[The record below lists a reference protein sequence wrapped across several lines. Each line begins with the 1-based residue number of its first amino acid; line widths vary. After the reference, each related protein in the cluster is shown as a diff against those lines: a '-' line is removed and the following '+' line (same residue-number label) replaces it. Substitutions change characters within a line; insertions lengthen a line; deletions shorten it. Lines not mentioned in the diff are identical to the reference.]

1 MGSGGRPPP
10 TRRPVVLDHDGG
22 VDDYLATALLLT
34 MDHVDLLGVVVTPAD
49 CYVEAAV
56 GATRKLLDLAGR
68 PDLPVARSTVRGV
81 NPFPR
86 RYRRDSLTVDA
97 LPVLNERGEP
107 RIRLA
112 AEPGQDFL
120 ARLLLEAPE
129 PATVLVTGPLTTL
142 AAALDAAPGIEAKIA
157 EVVWMGGALDVAGN
171 VDPGFEPGHDMSAE
185 WNAYWDPFAV
195 ARVWQTGLRLV
206 VCPLDVT
213 NRVPVTPAF
222 LAELSARRRYP
233 LSDFAGQC
241 YALVVHSGYCFWDV
255 LTTAY
260 LGRPDLFTVS
270 QRETVVVTE
279 GRSQGRIAPAAG
291 GRAVHALS
299 DVDVEG
305 FLAYVLRQ
313 WER

>member
-1 MGSGGRPPP
+1 
-10 TRRPVVLDHDGG
+10 VLDHDGG
-22 VDDYLATALLLT
+22 VDDYLATALLMT
-34 MDHVDLLGVVVTPAD
+34 MDHVDPLGVVVTPAD

-68 PDLPVARSTVRGV
+68 SDVPVGRSTVRGL

-86 RYRRDSLTVDA
+86 RFRRDSLTIDA
-97 LPVLNERGEP
+97 LPILNERGT
-107 RIRLA
+107 IRTRLV

-120 ARLLLEAPE
+120 AQVLLSAPE
-129 PATVLVTGPLTTL
+129 PVTVLVTGPLTTL
-142 AAALDAAPGIEAKIA
+142 ATALDTASAIEERIA

-171 VDPGFEPGHDMSAE
+171 VDPSYEPGHDMSAE
-185 WNAYWDPFAV
+185 WNAYWDPPAV
-195 ARVWQTGLRLV
+195 ARVWETGLRLV

-213 NRVPVTPAF
+213 NRVPVTPEF
-222 LAELSARRRYP
+222 LGELSTRRRYP

-260 LGRPDLFTVS
+260 LGRPDLFTLS
-270 QRETVVVTE
+270 ERETVVVTE

-291 GRAVHALS
+291 RRRIHVLS
-299 DVDVEG
+299 DVDVDR
-305 FLAYVLRQ
+305 FQAYVLGQ